1 MPGLSSDTL
10 LALLTAAGDD
20 ATRDAAV
27 ERLVEVAQPRV
38 AAIAARYRAI
48 LEPEVLDDVRSTVML
63 RIVGRLRNVAAGE
76 PIGSF
81 DGFVAT
87 LTFNSIND
95 VLRERAPARTQ
106 LKDRVRHLLSRS
118 PRLASWHADGGIAAG
133 FVEWEGT
140 AARQIA
146 LPPSIPHGDLETAM
160 IALFEANGA
169 PLLVD
174 SVVDAIAASWKIAE
188 VVHVPIDNI
197 EEEMASAGADAEARD
212 ELRVLWQ
219 EIRALRVSQRQALLL
234 NLRDSNAASAIEL
247 FVFLGIATIDDVAE
261 TLEMRAEAL
270 AEIWN
275 GLPLDDNA
283 IAVRLGITRQ
293 QVINLRRAARERLTR
308 KLHNTK

>member
-1 MPGLSSDTL
+1 MPPLSSDTL
-10 LALLTAAGDD
+10 LTLLTAAGDD

-48 LEPEVLDDVRSTVML
+48 LEPEVLDDIRSTVML
-63 RIVGRLRNVAAGE
+63 RIVRRLRNAAAEE

-87 LTFNSIND
+87 LTIND

-118 PRLASWHADGGIAAG
+118 PRLASWPADGGIAAG
-133 FVEWEGT
+133 FAEWEGT
-140 AARQIA
+140 AARELA
-146 LPPSIPHGDLETAM
+146 LPPSIPHGDLETAL

-174 SVVDAIAASWKIAE
+174 GVVDAIAASWKIAE
-188 VVHVPIDNI
+188 VVHVPIDYL
-197 EEEMASAGADAEARD
+197 EEEMASAAADAEARD
-212 ELRVLWQ
+212 ELRMLWQ

-234 NLRDSNAASAIEL
+234 NLRDSNGASAIEL

-261 TLEMRAEAL
+261 TLEMRPEAL

-293 QVINLRRAARERLTR
+293 RVINLRRAARERLTR